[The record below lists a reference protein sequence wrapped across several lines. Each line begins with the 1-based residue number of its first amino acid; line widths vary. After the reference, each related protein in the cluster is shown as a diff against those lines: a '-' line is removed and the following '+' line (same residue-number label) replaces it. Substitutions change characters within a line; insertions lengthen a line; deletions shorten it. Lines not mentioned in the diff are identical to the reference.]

1 MKNGVKLQAHKG
13 VETEYPENTLPA
25 FEAAGEQGYEM
36 IELDLR
42 MTKDDR
48 VIVMH
53 DSSLNST
60 GRNPDGSELKEQIK
74 ITDITY
80 EEALKYDFGIWFSEK
95 FRGTKLPL
103 FDDVLPIAKKY
114 GITLKID
121 SKIKRMSEHQLD
133 ILFEMINASGVRTV
147 ISCWDSQIAGKVLK
161 ELPNADISFDGMTDE
176 NELKYYS
183 TLAGKDRFWV
193 WIPMDYE
200 MATWAP
206 TEWFATDEQCMT
218 IKKYAKLGIWAIKDE
233 QSFMSAAGRLLP
245 DAAETSGNI
254 KPDFYGTEV

>member
-1 MKNGVKLQAHKG
+1 MKNSVKLQAHKG

-25 FEAAGEQGYEM
+25 FIAAGEQGYEM

-48 VIVMH
+48 IIVMH
-53 DSSLNST
+53 DSVINST
-60 GRNPDGSELKEQIK
+60 GRNPDGSEIEEKTYIY
-74 ITDITY
+74 DITY

-103 FDDVLPIAKKY
+103 FEDVLPIAKKY
-114 GITLKID
+114 NITIKIDNKLKRFKPHQLKIFFD
-121 SKIKRMSEHQLD
+121 MV
-133 ILFEMINASGVRTV
+133 NASGVKTI
-147 ISCWDSQIAGKVLK
+147 ISCWDSQIAETVMT
-161 ELPNADISFDGMTDE
+161 ELDNAEISFDGMSDE
-176 NELKYYS
+176 NELKHYS

-193 WIPMDYE
+193 WIPIDYE

-206 TEWFATDEQCMT
+206 QEWFVSDETCRL

-233 QSFMSAAGRLLP
+233 QSFLSAAQRLSP
-245 DAAETSGNI
+245 EAAETSGNI
-254 KPDFYGTEV
+254 KPD